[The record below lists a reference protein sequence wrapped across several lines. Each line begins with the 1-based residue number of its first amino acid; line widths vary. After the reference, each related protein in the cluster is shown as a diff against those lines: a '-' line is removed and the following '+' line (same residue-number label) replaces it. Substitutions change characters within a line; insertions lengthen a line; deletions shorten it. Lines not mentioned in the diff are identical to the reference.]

1 VSLPEIDANVNRNN
15 KKMYL
20 KKTLKLKEL
29 YFERIVAYFCILLF
43 ICLSSMPFEKS
54 NYKIKIRYC
63 KYSTHKLHKYDSYQF
78 ERIVGLGLM
87 CLTHISGY
95 FEPT

>member
-29 YFERIVAYFCILLF
+29 FDDT
-43 ICLSSMPFEKS
+43 KW
-54 NYKIKIRYC
+54 
-63 KYSTHKLHKYDSYQF
+63 
-78 ERIVGLGLM
+78 
-87 CLTHISGY
+87 
-95 FEPT
+95 